1 MEESEKQPMGKRE
14 PRRHDILE
22 NKEES
27 IPRKRDLHQMF
38 QVRTRTDH
46 RI

>member
-27 IPRKRDLHQMF
+27 IPRKRDLTSN
-38 QVRTRTDH
+38 VPSEDKD
-46 RI
+46 